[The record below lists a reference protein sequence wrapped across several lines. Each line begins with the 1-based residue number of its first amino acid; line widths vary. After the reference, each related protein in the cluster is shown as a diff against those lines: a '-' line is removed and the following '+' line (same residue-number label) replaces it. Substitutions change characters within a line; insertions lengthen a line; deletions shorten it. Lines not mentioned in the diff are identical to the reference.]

1 MEGGLAVLWF
11 QAGTNELIIDGK
23 RYVFKKNQILFLTEF
38 HKVEIKRISEIRFL
52 RFNRTFYCILNYDE
66 EVGCKGILFYGASQL
81 PIIQIPDEDLKKF
94 ESHWGMFA
102 LEMGSEDN
110 LQTDMLL
117 MMLKRYLIL
126 STRLFKMQANYPIQ
140 KTKTDIIREFNYLV
154 EQHFKTKHSVADY
167 AELLNKSAKTI
178 ANIFS
183 SIGSKSPLQYIQERK
198 ILEAR
203 RLLNYTDM
211 QIQEIAYEIGY
222 EDIYA
227 FSRFFKNQ
235 EGISPSKYKELA
247 V

>member
-140 KTKTDIIREFNYLV
+140 KIKTDIIREFNYLV